1 MQPVRKGVALGMK
14 YTLLCENGRI
24 FQPGTHWLFLG
35 QWVDYCEGYTILQH
49 GVLSDQEVQ
58 QLETQQLVNL
68 YQDMRNKSIGI
79 TANYHEKYLAGKNA
93 KDLTLYAGCLKRMSR
108 NVWKGEVH
116 IR

>member
-14 YTLLCENGRI
+14 YTLICENGRI
-24 FQPGTHWLFLG
+24 FRPGTHWLFLG

-49 GVLSDQEVQ
+49 GVLSDQEVR
-58 QLETQQLVNL
+58 QL
-68 YQDMRNKSIGI
+68 DMRNKCIGI

-108 NVWKGEVH
+108 NVWKGEVR